1 MGTEP
6 TVDEQRGVA
15 EEARD
20 KGAELVSSAQ
30 QQVTEKAGEVR
41 GEAAFQL
48 REQVERRS
56 TETGEQVQAVGHALR
71 SGVDQLR
78 AEGKG
83 ASATAVDKIAEQA
96 EHLGHYL
103 QSADAERILGDV
115 ESFARR
121 RPWLTAGAAAV
132 AGFVASRLVKASS
145 DRRYDDRT
153 RGLSS
158 PYPSQRSLATGA
170 GE

>member
-1 MGTEP
+1 MGTD
-6 TVDEQRGVA
+6 TRHDSQSGVV
-15 EEARD
+15 EEAREE
-20 KGAELVSSAQ
+20 GAELVSSAQ
-30 QQVTEKAGEVR
+30 QQVTEKAEEVR
-41 GEAAFQL
+41 GDAAFQL

-56 TETGEQVQAVGHALR
+56 TETGQQVQAVGSALR

-78 AEGKG
+78 ADGRG
-83 ASATAVDKIAEQA
+83 APAMAVDRIAEQA
-96 EHLGHYL
+96 EQLGSYL
-103 QSADAERILGDV
+103 QSADADRILRDV

-121 RPWLTAGAAAV
+121 RPWLTAGAAAA

-145 DRRYDDRT
+145 DRRYEGHA

-158 PYPSQRSLATGA
+158 ASPGQRSIATGA